1 MAQTLKNLSDESLM
15 EYIQKNDH
23 QAFSILVERRT
34 EMFYAAAYRMVMNKH
49 DAEDI
54 VQDAFLKIWNR
65 PHIWK
70 NDNTTKFTTWFYR
83 IVMNIAVDKFRK
95 NSKENSV
102 EIKDNI
108 LSDDRSQEQEL
119 LFDEEQ
125 KFLQGAMLALPEK
138 QLMALNLC
146 FYEGLSNKE
155 AAEVMDI
162 NVKAL
167 ESLLMRGKTKLKD
180 YFYRQGFLKQEDVA

>member
-1 MAQTLKNLSDESLM
+1 
-15 EYIQKNDH
+15 
-23 QAFSILVERRT
+23 
-34 EMFYAAAYRMVMNKH
+34 MVMNKH

-70 NDNTTKFTTWFYR
+70 NDNSTKFTTWFYR

-119 LFDEEQ
+119 LFNEEQ

-155 AAEVMDI
+155 AAEVMHI

-180 YFYRQGFLKQEDVA
+180 YFHRQGFLKQEDVA